1 MTLSCIPRDCP
12 GRGCFF
18 MSSNNCFF
26 SIQAS
31 TSPPSGEVPFDA
43 SLHVRQSATLIS
55 LAFVGTFTIEHPT
68 GDLSSHHV
76 ARSFLPSVENFL
88 FQAMSRSACLQ
99 RSSRRQRLARSF
111 FLWMRTYVSV
121 ERVLYFPPASAVRGR
136 YVFF

>member
-1 MTLSCIPRDCP
+1 MVASSCLRIIA
-12 GRGCFF
+12 FF
-18 MSSNNCFF
+18 PFRLR
-26 SIQAS
+26 QVR
-31 TSPPSGEVPFDA
+31 PPSEVAFDE
-43 SLHVRQSATLIS
+43 SLHVRQSVTLIG
-55 LAFVGTFTIEHPT
+55 LAFVGTSTIEHPT

-111 FLWMRTYVSV
+111 FLRMRTYVSV